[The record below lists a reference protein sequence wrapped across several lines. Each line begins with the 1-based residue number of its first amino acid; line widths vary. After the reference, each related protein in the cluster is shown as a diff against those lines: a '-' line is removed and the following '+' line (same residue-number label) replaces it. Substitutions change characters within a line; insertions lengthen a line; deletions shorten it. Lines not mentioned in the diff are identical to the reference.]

1 MIIPNVV
8 VHHLWISVPCVAF
21 VPEIGTVQTW
31 IMMHRI
37 CVCLHTDSMRS
48 VIECRGDWLQLSHLE
63 VESIEENCMSVKCSE
78 PSWLCTKMWISIV
91 FYSSCEFKQWILA
104 VVWTIAFDS
113 YWIPGSLNRMQKKL
127 FWLLYVI
134 ARRRGRWL
142 FRTLLS
148 ITSEYPCLVWL
159 STWDRYCA
167 NVNHDAPNL
176 RVSTHRFNEI
186 GYWLSRWLATIVSSG
201 SREYRGELH
210 ECEVQWAKLIMHK
223 NVNFHCLLFIM
234 RVQTMDSRGCL
245 NDFIWLILNT

>member
-63 VESIEENCMSVKCSE
+63 VESIEENCMSVECSE

-104 VVWTIAFDS
+104 VVWTIAVDS
-113 YWIPGSLNRMQKKL
+113 YWIPRSLIACKIT
-127 FWLLYVI
+127 LLVALCDRTHQRKMI
-134 ARRRGRWL
+134 IPNIVVHHLWL
-142 FRTLLS
+142 FV
-148 ITSEYPCLVWL
+148 PCVP
-159 STWDRYCA
+159 S
-167 NVNHDAPNL
+167 VL
-176 RVSTHRFNEI
+176 R
-186 GYWLSRWLATIVSSG
+186 
-201 SREYRGELH
+201 
-210 ECEVQWAKLIMHK
+210 
-223 NVNFHCLLFIM
+223 
-234 RVQTMDSRGCL
+234 
-245 NDFIWLILNT
+245 